1 MEAWEDLVNSS
12 DEKNLGLYQEA
23 RQLIVDFYNPLSQQ
37 EFESQSIEFT
47 RLINV
52 TESEHKGYR
61 IGLYEQRNSK
71 KSFRFGL
78 NMLRQLY
85 SVVGTL
91 SLCNNLV
98 QAMNCFSA
106 KSRCS
111 SFQLIL

>member
-1 MEAWEDLVNSS
+1 MSKKIEDLLTDQSFRRFVLNPQQGEYGSWEDWLSS

-71 KSFRFGL
+71 TSFRFGL
-78 NMLRQLY
+78 NTLRQLCSWY
-85 SVVGTL
+85 S
-91 SLCNNLV
+91 
-98 QAMNCFSA
+98 
-106 KSRCS
+106 
-111 SFQLIL
+111 QLLQ